1 MSAHGSLNPRRS
13 LSCAALFGWCVALAA
28 CRTSEPG
35 HTASAGD
42 TVASARVVRHASD
55 GVFTGAQAERGS
67 VLYQSF
73 CQECHQPDLSGAK
86 GPALTGTEFLQRWGA
101 PGLSVADLFGFVTSL
116 MPEYEPGSLTEQEY
130 ADVLAFILREN
141 GYGAGLGEL
150 ARDIEQLETVVL
162 DRLSAIPD
170 SGRR

>member
-1 MSAHGSLNPRRS
+1 
-13 LSCAALFGWCVALAA
+13 
-28 CRTSEPG
+28 
-35 HTASAGD
+35 
-42 TVASARVVRHASD
+42 
-55 GVFTGAQAERGS
+55 
-67 VLYQSF
+67 
-73 CQECHQPDLSGAK
+73 
-86 GPALTGTEFLQRWGA
+86 LTGTEFLQRWGA

>member
-1 MSAHGSLNPRRS
+1 MSLSLVHEPRRS
-13 LSCAALFGWCVALAA
+13 LLCASLLGWCVVLAA
-28 CRTSEPG
+28 CRASEQG
-35 HTASAGD
+35 QAASAGD
-42 TVASARVVRHASD
+42 TVVSVRVVRGASG
-55 GVFTGAQAERGS
+55 GVFTATQADRGS

-86 GPALTGTEFLQRWGA
+86 GPALTGTDFLQRWGA

-162 DRLSAIPD
+162 DRLSALPD

>member
-1 MSAHGSLNPRRS
+1 MFEWSVTRLMACLPVRRRNAGASCIRVSAK
-13 LSCAALFGWCVALAA
+13 
-28 CRTSEPG
+28 
-35 HTASAGD
+35 SAI
-42 TVASARVVRHASD
+42 SQISRV
-55 GVFTGAQAERGS
+55 
-67 VLYQSF
+67 
-73 CQECHQPDLSGAK
+73 
-86 GPALTGTEFLQRWGA
+86 TGTGFLQRWGA

-162 DRLSAIPD
+162 DRLSALPD